1 MAYET
6 TQSLDLNRDKE
17 YITQNKDIL
26 TKKIRWDNYLKGFSY
41 FLYSLFIALLS
52 LTFLFSGAR
61 DLDDNNFQYLDLVNI
76 FIGLFSF
83 LISAGVISWIY
94 KGSLRKLF
102 TINYYVTH
110 LFNAIILSLIAII
123 LSLPAFAYPVSG
135 TIQEIND
142 ATEMQTLLFGL
153 GICAWFIIGGITLTI
168 SLKKLGGS
176 FPTSWLK
183 WKLSLVTLFI
193 FPVLA
198 MISWAASLM
207 PEMKT
212 ILLIVQLGV
221 FVLGS
226 LYSIFAYTYVKS
238 FKESILADK
247 TEKEIQKIENFRN
260 ISFLMILAPSL
271 TLVILG
277 IVKASPLLD
286 IWSASSLE
294 IMSIVSIGIDTI
306 VLITY
311 LLLIVTFKIKG
322 SKTKLLS
329 SIDNS
334 LLMDFITWFLLVK
347 TVVIV
352 GLSTGVEIS
361 VFISLSSCFLAIF
374 IINITN
380 ILIGVNFPNI
390 KNTTSTIINIVAS
403 VAILGMAL
411 FQSTFTPESST
422 NIFEGA
428 EIVIL
433 TILPALIAS
442 SFNLGIKIFAF
453 AKINGFKKEIS
464 NKSSKK
470 EEIGEK
476 KSWEENS
483 LKEKKS
489 MESKEKSSKVGA

>member
-1 MAYET
+1 
-6 TQSLDLNRDKE
+6 DLNRDKE

-61 DLDDNNFQYLDLVNI
+61 ELGNNNFQYLDLVNI
-76 FIGLFSF
+76 FIGLFAL
-83 LISAGVISWIY
+83 LISAGVISWVY
-94 KGSLRKLF
+94 KGSLKKLF

-110 LFNAIILSLIAII
+110 LFNAIILSLIAIV
-123 LSLPAFAYPVSG
+123 LSLPIFAYPVGG

-142 ATEMQTLLFGL
+142 ATQMQTLVFGL
-153 GICAWFIIGGITLTI
+153 GICAWFIIGGTTLTI
-168 SLKKLGGS
+168 NLKKSQGT

-183 WKLSLVTLFI
+183 WKLALVTLFT

-198 MISWAASLM
+198 MISWASSLM

-212 ILLIVQLGV
+212 VLLIVQLGV
-221 FVLGS
+221 FVVGS
-226 LYSIFAYTYVKS
+226 LYSMFAYTYVKS
-238 FKESILADK
+238 FKELILSDK
-247 TEKEIQKIENFRN
+247 TEKEIEKIEYLRN

-277 IVKASPLLD
+277 IVKALPLLGV
-286 IWSASSLE
+286 WSGSSLE
-294 IMSIVSIGIDTI
+294 ILSIISMVVDAI
-306 VLITY
+306 VLIAY
-311 LLLIVTFKIKG
+311 LLLIISFKKQG
-322 SKTKLLS
+322 NKTKLLS

-334 LLMDFITWFLLVK
+334 LLMDFLTWFLLVK
-347 TVVIV
+347 TVIIV
-352 GLSTGVEIS
+352 GLSQGVEIS
-361 VFISLSSCFLAIF
+361 VFMSLSACFLAIF
-374 IINITN
+374 IINISN
-380 ILIGVNFPNI
+380 ILMSVNFPNI
-390 KNTTSTIINIVAS
+390 KNTSSTIINIVAS
-403 VAILGMAL
+403 MAILGMAL

-442 SFNLGIKIFAF
+442 SINLGIKILFF
-453 AKINGFKKEIS
+453 SKLKISKKE
-464 NKSSKK
+464 KVSKK

-476 KSWEENS
+476 KSWENTSSE
-483 LKEKKS
+483 EKKS
-489 MESKEKSSKVGA
+489 MESQEKSSKVGA